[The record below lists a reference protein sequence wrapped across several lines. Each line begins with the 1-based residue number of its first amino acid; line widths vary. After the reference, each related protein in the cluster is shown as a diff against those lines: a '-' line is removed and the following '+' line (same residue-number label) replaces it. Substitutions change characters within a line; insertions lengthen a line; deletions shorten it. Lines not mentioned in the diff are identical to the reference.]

1 MGGEGGGVDG
11 QCMSCKTPNNNVYFR
26 CIKVG
31 HGNGDNYLH
40 QLDFM
45 SFFFGVEM
53 LSSVKF
59 CEKKLDEESFCSTSG
74 SYHTSL
80 SVCSIDTRP

>member
-1 MGGEGGGVDG
+1 MAEWVGGEGGGVDG

-31 HGNGDNYLH
+31 HDNGDNYLH

-59 CEKKLDEESFCSTSG
+59 CEKKLVFFNLNNLLL
-74 SYHTSL
+74 L
-80 SVCSIDTRP
+80 S